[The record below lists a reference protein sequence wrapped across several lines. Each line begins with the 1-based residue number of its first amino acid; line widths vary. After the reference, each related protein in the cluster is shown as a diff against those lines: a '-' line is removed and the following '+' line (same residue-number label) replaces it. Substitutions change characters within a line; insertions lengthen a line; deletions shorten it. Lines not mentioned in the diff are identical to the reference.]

1 MLIHAEIEYVVKN
14 WSLKQKLT
22 FIQMHDQL
30 NNMSTEVNPTAKDLP
45 SSISMADEIRD
56 ILVHIF
62 SYLEDYDYLIGNFK
76 VHHKRLRNILE
87 IVRQLSVSLRTR
99 EVSFVTEFLQQDGIN
114 ALSTLLIKVNRPFRM
129 NLE

>member
-1 MLIHAEIEYVVKN
+1 MLTHAEIDYVVKN